1 MPATSAA
8 VLLPRHPN
16 LCARGEKPPSF
27 PKHAGHGGQGRVAP
41 RTKVQLGF
49 LWLSPA
55 VAEPK
60 VPAVCVLCT
69 RDRVC
74 WRGAPAHSWMA
85 GSDGSHPSRFV
96 LWTWARNG
104 HCGEDFNSSCLLQ
117 TRSPGRGWRR
127 AGRSERAGTEP
138 ELGSDWPQNTTFCFL
153 QLLAMRA
160 GCWRCSLVHC
170 PSSVSPRRRQ
180 QLRKTQPGLHAHL
193 ASEVVEAT

>member
-1 MPATSAA
+1 MPRPRSSWPRGQRCPKPLQLCPKLSPLCPSSCSQATPLGNPFNFLNAERSLFLWGDAS
-8 VLLPRHPN
+8 H
-16 LCARGEKPPSF
+16 LCSRAPAPAPQPVCPWRKATSF

-127 AGRSERAGTEP
+127 AGRSERAGTKP
-138 ELGSDWPQNTTFCFL
+138 ELGSD
-153 QLLAMRA
+153 
-160 GCWRCSLVHC
+160 
-170 PSSVSPRRRQ
+170 
-180 QLRKTQPGLHAHL
+180 
-193 ASEVVEAT
+193 